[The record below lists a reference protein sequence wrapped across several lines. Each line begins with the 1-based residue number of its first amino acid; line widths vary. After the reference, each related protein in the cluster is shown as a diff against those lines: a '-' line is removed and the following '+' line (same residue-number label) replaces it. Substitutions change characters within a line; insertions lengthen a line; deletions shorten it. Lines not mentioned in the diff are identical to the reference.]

1 MSKYSSRA
9 RTGFLGDGSWIK
21 RADDEDEDIDRDPNF
36 AKTVLSH
43 APPGSASSTSTTV
56 SKDGKTTTT
65 TETTTIRSGVKQSSR
80 TETFTQR
87 VLSSSKEPQYS
98 SYTPKTTE
106 VARRSV
112 TSTKDAEDHLFDT
125 LVQSP
130 TRKNYSPTDSKTSV
144 ITSETVTSK
153 TSGDAHAEDQLYDR
167 LIPKSIKDEA
177 SSGRKS
183 VSSVETISVR
193 STSIGADDDFD
204 SYRTKSLSSDR
215 TSSLTR
221 GESPTMS
228 SKTSIRN
235 YSSYTEESPVT
246 TTTSYTISSS
256 KSSDDYN
263 SDLKNYSYSSR
274 PNSSYEYTSVTSPSS
289 YSTSTTTYRSSRA
302 VLEKDLCTT
311 CRKPF
316 TGDAKMVLDD
326 MNINCHAT
334 CFKCDVCN
342 STLGNLKA
350 GDSMWVYRGMVH
362 CENCF
367 EVTKGKHTVYIIF
380 PFLHLSTI
388 TVPLSSILTF
398 IQKCN

>member
-289 YSTSTTTYRSSRA
+289 YSTSTTTYRSSSRSDDSLSDPIYSNSSIKKSYTSSERA

-367 EVTKGKHTVYIIF
+367 EVTKAKW
-380 PFLHLSTI
+380 
-388 TVPLSSILTF
+388 
-398 IQKCN
+398 QR